1 MLSDHRS
8 LYGIDQGGKIPTP
21 NFFLILIFYSTRS
34 SKEGSNPQGPQGR
47 PRQEGH
53 QEGRRPQEGPQAHQ
67 EGPQAHQEGHQEG
80 RRPQEALIRFFD

>member
-1 MLSDHRS
+1 MLSDNQS

-34 SKEGSNPQGPQGR
+34 SKEGSSPQGRQGR

-67 EGPQAHQEGHQEG
+67 EVRPRQEGHQEG